1 MFVLQPKPT
10 FKLSVAIP
18 RLDDE
23 DATIEFE
30 FNHKDRKGLKA
41 YFDSL
46 GEGET
51 ARKDVDAL
59 GELVK
64 GWSGVDVKYSSEAL
78 GTLFDNF
85 PGAPVAI
92 LEAYTKALAEG
103 KRKNS

>member
-10 FKLSVAIP
+10 FKLEVTIP

-23 DATIEFE
+23 GAVIEFE

-41 YFDSL
+41 FFDSL
-46 GEGET
+46 GEGDT
-51 ARKDVDAL
+51 ARKDVDAI
-59 GELVK
+59 GELIK
-64 GWSGVDVKYSSEAL
+64 GWSGVDAKYSLDAL

-92 LEAYTKALAEG
+92 LETYTKALAEG